1 VLDFTE
7 AELLADHR
15 VAERLVADGRICHGG
30 FDGAGAYVSPRTL
43 HRVPAIDSWADHH
56 VATYGTELVDI
67 GLDAFA
73 ANTPTVD
80 QARLLIERGAPEPII
95 AILTRI
101 GTVEGFGSF
110 LRFVPVP
117 DLQPLFVESIA
128 GTALA
133 HLDRGLIEAHARDEA
148 GFDAEAGHRDMWF
161 AARDIAFDRPV
172 TEDQTALMIER
183 MGLTAMASATAATR
197 RWPADT
203 SYELEQ
209 LMERMVRLMLIE
221 VSAFHTFAW
230 AEAVLGDGDLV
241 AGEGEAA
248 RLVSYIRADET
259 PHVGY
264 LRVALSELRDRTL
277 IGDSGRHHAGADLL
291 HALWEPALA
300 DAIGPRRAD
309 LEKLVRSEVRHA
321 LSDRTDSAELMDE
334 YLSLEDA
341 A

>member
-1 VLDFTE
+1 MLNFTE
-7 AELLADHR
+7 AELLAEHR
-15 VAERLVADGRICHGG
+15 VAERLVADGRVCHGG
-30 FDGAGAYVSPRTL
+30 FDADGRYVSPRTL
-43 HRVPAIDSWADHH
+43 HRVPAIDAWGANHS
-56 VATYGTELVDI
+56 ATFGTELVDI

-80 QARLLIERGAPEPII
+80 QARLLIERGASEPVI

-117 DLQPLFVESIA
+117 DLQPMFAESIA

-148 GFDAEAGHRDMWF
+148 GFEAEAGHRDMWF
-161 AARDIAFDRPV
+161 AARDIAFDHPV
-172 TEDQTALMIER
+172 TEDQTTLMIER
-183 MGLTAMASATAATR
+183 MGINAMASATAATR
-197 RWPADT
+197 RWPDDT

-230 AEAVLGDGDLV
+230 AEAVLGDGELV
-241 AGEGEAA
+241 AGDGEAA
-248 RLVSYIRADET
+248 RLVSHIRADET

-277 IGDSGRHHAGADLL
+277 IGEGGRRHAGADLL
-291 HALWEPALA
+291 QALWEPALA
-300 DAIGPRRAD
+300 DAVGPRRAD
-309 LEKLVRSEVRHA
+309 LEKLVRSEVHHA
-321 LSDRTDSAELMDE
+321 LDGRSDRDDLMAE